1 MPRSTRATRAERWPT
16 PALASS
22 GINTAVAGIGLGLA
36 VPIDAT
42 TRPILASLMRDGRVR
57 RAYLGVVGGTKALPG
72 TLAACL
78 GRARGLEVVQLL
90 DRSPAATAGV
100 RAGDLIVGL
109 DGRAVEGVGDLQ
121 RLLVGDLVGRRVRL
135 DVAREGRLIE
145 LDLAP
150 TELV

>member
-1 MPRSTRATRAERWPT
+1 M
-16 PALASS
+16 
-22 GINTAVAGIGLGLA
+22 
-36 VPIDAT
+36 
-42 TRPILASLMRDGRVR
+42 
-57 RAYLGVVGGTKALPG
+57 
-72 TLAACL
+72 
-78 GRARGLEVVQLL
+78 QLL

-121 RLLVGDLVGRRVRL
+121 RLLVGDLVGRRVQL
-135 DVAREGRLIE
+135 DVARDGRLIE

>member
-1 MPRSTRATRAERWPT
+1 
-16 PALASS
+16 
-22 GINTAVAGIGLGLA
+22 
-36 VPIDAT
+36 
-42 TRPILASLMRDGRVR
+42 
-57 RAYLGVVGGTKALPG
+57 
-72 TLAACL
+72 
-78 GRARGLEVVQLL
+78 VQLL

-135 DVAREGRLIE
+135 DVARDGRLIE

>member
-1 MPRSTRATRAERWPT
+1 M
-16 PALASS
+16 
-22 GINTAVAGIGLGLA
+22 
-36 VPIDAT
+36 
-42 TRPILASLMRDGRVR
+42 
-57 RAYLGVVGGTKALPG
+57 
-72 TLAACL
+72 
-78 GRARGLEVVQLL
+78 QLL

-135 DVAREGRLIE
+135 DVARDGRLIE

>member
-1 MPRSTRATRAERWPT
+1 M
-16 PALASS
+16 
-22 GINTAVAGIGLGLA
+22 
-36 VPIDAT
+36 
-42 TRPILASLMRDGRVR
+42 
-57 RAYLGVVGGTKALPG
+57 PG
-72 TLAACL
+72 TLAGSL
-78 GRARGLEVVQLL
+78 GRNRGLEVVQLL

-121 RLLVGDLVGRRVRL
+121 RLLVGGLVGRRVRL
-135 DVAREGRLIE
+135 DVARDGRLIE

>member
-1 MPRSTRATRAERWPT
+1 M
-16 PALASS
+16 
-22 GINTAVAGIGLGLA
+22 
-36 VPIDAT
+36 
-42 TRPILASLMRDGRVR
+42 
-57 RAYLGVVGGTKALPG
+57 
-72 TLAACL
+72 
-78 GRARGLEVVQLL
+78 QLL

>member
-1 MPRSTRATRAERWPT
+1 M
-16 PALASS
+16 
-22 GINTAVAGIGLGLA
+22 
-36 VPIDAT
+36 
-42 TRPILASLMRDGRVR
+42 
-57 RAYLGVVGGTKALPG
+57 
-72 TLAACL
+72 
-78 GRARGLEVVQLL
+78 QLL

-100 RAGDLIVGL
+100 RAGDLIVDL

-135 DVAREGRLIE
+135 DVARDGRLIE